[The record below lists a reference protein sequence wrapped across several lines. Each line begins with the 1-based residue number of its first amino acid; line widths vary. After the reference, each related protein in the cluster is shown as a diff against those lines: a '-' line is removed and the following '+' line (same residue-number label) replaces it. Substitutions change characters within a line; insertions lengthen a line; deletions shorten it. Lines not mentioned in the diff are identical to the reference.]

1 MTDTIRGRVIKIVD
15 GGSFDIEVRYVGIN
29 NLRNYR
35 RMERVQL
42 ANIDVSELDPMAWL
56 SRRSAL
62 AARLSGRE
70 VRCFVHERDTREQV
84 VATVAIVNTDK
95 APRALGPIL

>member
-1 MTDTIRGRVIKIVD
+1 MTDTIRGRVVKVVD

-29 NLRNYR
+29 NRGNYR

-42 ANIDVSELDPMAWL
+42 ANIDVSTLDPMTWL

-70 VRCFVHERDTREQV
+70 VRCFIHDRDTHEQV
-84 VATVAIVNTDK
+84 IATVAIVNSNK

>member
-1 MTDTIRGRVIKIVD
+1 MTDTIRGRVVKVVD
-15 GGSFDIEVRYVGIN
+15 GASFDIEVRYVGVN

-42 ANIDVSELDPMAWL
+42 ANIDVSALDPMAWL

-84 VATVAIVNTDK
+84 VATVALVNTDK

>member
-1 MTDTIRGRVIKIVD
+1 MTDTIRGRVLKVID
-15 GGSFDIEVRYVGIN
+15 GGSFDIEVRYVGVN
-29 NLRNYR
+29 NLRAYR

-42 ANIDVSELDPMAWL
+42 ANIDVSNLDALAWL

-70 VRCFVHERDTREQV
+70 VRCFVQDRDALQQV
-84 VATVAIVNTDK
+84 VATVAIVN
-95 APRALGPIL
+95 AGMASEIQ